1 MQNDG
6 FWGVFAHFFGILV
19 GFRGLKGV
27 FGVLLEQKIGEISL
41 FWRRYLHHLAE
52 ISLSGDG
59 DISMK

>member
-1 MQNDG
+1 MMF